1 VQGKWQGIFADR
13 ASIRRFRRGL
23 AQTVQRLPANSLC
36 GRGRESVDWRRDFFM
51 AGREFVGGSRECA
64 NGRIKL
70 HDAFRPY
77 NQLMNAIIISLLVSL
92 PQYNRR

>member
-1 VQGKWQGIFADR
+1 
-13 ASIRRFRRGL
+13 
-23 AQTVQRLPANSLC
+23 
-36 GRGRESVDWRRDFFM
+36 M
-51 AGREFVGGSRECA
+51 AGREFVGRSRECA